1 MVTTC
6 YEMILGYSKDFPYPS
21 PILLKLPRNGTLTA
35 NCLLLAAGL
44 LVGFSVGQWRAS
56 HRSVGPIVENKPGHT
71 PPTSAPS
78 HSEKST
84 RVHSPKEADAALA
97 LAGKQTDSQR
107 LDTLRSFYGDWAQSD
122 PASAAAHALQ
132 HLQPGQALS
141 ESLTAVAREWGNSD
155 AHTAW
160 QWAEEG
166 VSGPLKLQLQTAILQ
181 GWSQRDPAAAAHWL
195 SDSGLTT
202 QPFYDA
208 VASAWAAADYHAAF
222 EWARGLGDPKTRT
235 IAEIPIAREIVLND
249 PGNVPILNDI
259 ISPPAPTI
267 ASGPTKSPTTVVDP
281 PAHPIPPEPT
291 AESINMATAI
301 ADLWATKDPGAAAKW
316 VDTLSP
322 GPGRDE
328 AAATLATVWAATDI
342 NAAVHWS
349 SNISDPQM
357 RRNVIT
363 HLGTTWG
370 AIEPDKA
377 LAWLNTLPPED
388 AANGMEGA
396 LHSWAATDPPGLQNF
411 VDTGGATLLTDTAR
425 LALGDVLT
433 DTDIPRAMDLALG
446 ISNDQQRNN
455 ALIRF
460 YHQWRK
466 TDPDSATEW
475 RNSQWATLPEST
487 RGSLQI
493 EEARSVKLR

>member
-1 MVTTC
+1 MT
-6 YEMILGYSKDFPYPS
+6 LGYSKDFPYPS
-21 PILLKLPRNGTLTA
+21 PSLLKLPRNGTLPA

-44 LVGFSVGQWRAS
+44 FVGFSIGHWRAS
-56 HRSVGPIVENKPGHT
+56 QGIIEPIVENKPGH
-71 PPTSAPS
+71 PPPPPALARA
-78 HSEKST
+78 EKST
-84 RVHSPKEADAALA
+84 RVMSPKDADAALA
-97 LAGKQTDSQR
+97 LASKHTDSQR
-107 LDTLRSFYGDWAQSD
+107 LDTLRNFYGNWAQSD
-122 PASAAAHALQ
+122 PAAAAAHALQ
-132 HLQPGQALS
+132 HLQPGMALS
-141 ESLTAVAREWGNSD
+141 ESLTTVAREWGSAD

-181 GWSQRDPAAAAHWL
+181 GWSQHDPAAAAHWL

-208 VASAWAAADYHAAF
+208 VATAWAAKDYHAAF

-259 ISPPAPTI
+259 ISPPTRSV
-267 ASGPTKSPTTVVDP
+267 ASGPTKSQPPAADP
-281 PAHPIPPEPT
+281 PTSPAPPEPT

-301 ADLWATKDPGAAAKW
+301 ADLWATKDPAAAAKW

-328 AAATLATVWAATDI
+328 AAATLATVWAASDI

-411 VDTGGATLLTDTAR
+411 VDTGGSSPLTDTAR

-433 DTDIPRAMDLALG
+433 DTDIPHSMDLALG
-446 ISNDQQRNN
+446 ISNEFQRNN

-466 TDPDSATEW
+466 TDPDSASEW
-475 RNSQWATLPEST
+475 RNSQWPTLPEST
-487 RGSLQI
+487 RSSLQM

>member
-1 MVTTC
+1 M
-6 YEMILGYSKDFPYPS
+6 LGYSKDFPYPS
-21 PILLKLPRNGTLTA
+21 PIPLKLPRNGTLTA

-44 LVGFSVGQWRAS
+44 LVGFSIGQWRAS
-56 HRSVGPIVENKPGHT
+56 HRLVGLIVENKSGHA
-71 PPTSAPS
+71 PPPATLPR
-78 HSEKST
+78 SEKST
-84 RVHSPKEADAALA
+84 RVISPKDADAVIALSA
-97 LAGKQTDSQR
+97 TQTHSQR
-107 LDTLRSFYGDWAQSD
+107 LENLRAFYGNWAQSD
-122 PASAAAHALQ
+122 PAAAAAHALQ
-132 HLQPGQALS
+132 HLQPGLTLS
-141 ESLTAVAREWGNSD
+141 ESLTAVAREWGNAD

-208 VASAWAAADYHAAF
+208 VASAWAATDYHAAF
-222 EWARGLGDPKTRT
+222 DWARGLGDPKTRAV
-235 IAEIPIAREIVLND
+235 AEIPIAREIVLND
-249 PGNVPILNDI
+249 PGNVPLLNDI
-259 ISPPAPTI
+259 ISPPARAV
-267 ASGPTKSPTTVVDP
+267 ASGPTKTSAPGTSAPANPT
-281 PAHPIPPEPT
+281 PPEPS

-301 ADLWATKDPGAAAKW
+301 ADLWATKDPAAAAKW
-316 VDTLSP
+316 VDTLPP

-349 SNISDPQM
+349 SNIVDPQM

-411 VDTGGATLLTDTAR
+411 VDTGGSSALTDTAR

-433 DTDIPRAMDLALG
+433 DTDIPRSMDLALG
-446 ISNDQQRNN
+446 ISNDLHRNN

-475 RNSQWATLPEST
+475 RNSQWPTLPEST
-487 RGSLQI
+487 RTSLQI